1 MKIAVLDD
9 YQNVA
14 LSMADWSDVSRQADI
29 TVFNDHLAEPQKL
42 AQRLLPFDV
51 ICIMRERTPLTADL
65 IGQLPN
71 LKLIISTGAR
81 NFSID
86 AAAAERRGIPI
97 QYTGYLAT
105 PTVEMTWALILGVA
119 RHVASENAS
128 LRSGGWQRSVGS
140 DLHGKTLGLLGLG
153 NLGSRVATIAHAFGM
168 KTIAWSHNL
177 TAEKAAA
184 VGTTLVSKEALFR
197 ESDFLTVHLV
207 LGERS
212 RGLVG
217 AAELALMKPTAFL
230 INSSR
235 GPIVEEAALIDAL
248 QRQSIA
254 GAAVDV
260 FDIEPMLPDHP
271 FRTLPNMLAT
281 PHIGYVS
288 QSLYE
293 TFYGDTV
300 SNLKTWLAK
309 NAALQSPSE
318 IQSDK
323 TV

>member
-14 LSMADWSDVSRQADI
+14 LAMADWSAVSRQADV
-29 TVFNDHLAEPQKL
+29 TVFNDHVADPQEL
-42 AQRLLPFDV
+42 VRRLLPFDALCV
-51 ICIMRERTPLTADL
+51 MRERTPMTGDL
-65 IGQLPN
+65 IDHLPN

-81 NFSID
+81 NASID
-86 AAAAERRGIPI
+86 VAAAERRGITV
-97 QYTGYLAT
+97 QHTGYEAT
-105 PTVEMTWALILGVA
+105 PTVEMAWALILGVA

-153 NLGSRVATIAHAFGM
+153 NLGSRVAKIGHAFGM
-168 KTIAWSHNL
+168 ETIAWSHNL

-184 VGTTLVSKEALFR
+184 VDTTLVSKEALFR
-197 ESDFLTVHLV
+197 QSDFLTVHLV
-207 LGERS
+207 LGKRS

-217 AAELALMKPTAFL
+217 SAELALMKPTAFL

-248 QRQSIA
+248 QQKHIA

-260 FDIEPMLPDHP
+260 FDVEPMLPDHP
-271 FRTLPNMLAT
+271 FRTLPTILAT

-293 TFYGDTV
+293 IFYRDTV
-300 SNLKTWLAK
+300 SHLETWLAQK
-309 NAALQSPSE
+309 AGH
-318 IQSDK
+318 
-323 TV
+323 

>member
-14 LSMADWSDVSRQADI
+14 LSMADWSAVSRQADV
-29 TVFNDHLAEPQKL
+29 TVFNDHVADPQEL
-42 AQRLLPFDV
+42 VRRLLPFDALCV
-51 ICIMRERTPLTADL
+51 MRERTPMTADL
-65 IGQLPN
+65 IDHLPN
-71 LKLIISTGAR
+71 LKLIISTGER
-81 NFSID
+81 NASID
-86 AAAAERRGIPI
+86 AAAAERRGIPV
-97 QYTGYLAT
+97 QYTGYEAT
-105 PTVEMTWALILGVA
+105 PTVEMAWALILGVA

-153 NLGSRVATIAHAFGM
+153 NLGSRVAKIGHAFGM
-168 KTIAWSHNL
+168 ETIAWSHNL

-184 VGTTLVSKEALFR
+184 VGTTLVSREALFR
-197 ESDFLTVHLV
+197 QSDFLTVHLV
-207 LGERS
+207 LGKRS
-212 RGLVG
+212 LGLVG

-248 QRQSIA
+248 QQKRIA

-260 FDIEPMLPDHP
+260 FDVEPMLPDHP
-271 FRTLPNMLAT
+271 FRTLPTILAT

-293 TFYGDTV
+293 IFYRDTV
-300 SNLKTWLAK
+300 SHLETWLAQK
-309 NAALQSPSE
+309 AG
-318 IQSDK
+318 D
-323 TV
+323 

>member
-14 LSMADWSDVSRQADI
+14 LDMADWSDVARQAELI
-29 TVFNDHLAEPQKL
+29 VFNDHLDHGAAL
-42 AQRLLPFDV
+42 VQRLLPFEV
-51 ICIMRERTPLTADL
+51 ICVMRERTPMTAEL
-65 IGQLPN
+65 LAQLPN
-71 LKLIISTGAR
+71 LKLIVSTGAR
-81 NFSID
+81 NASIDRD
-86 AAAAERRGIPI
+86 AAARRGIVVEH
-97 QYTGYLAT
+97 TGYDAT

-128 LRSGGWQRSVGS
+128 LRAGGWQRQVGA
-140 DLHGKTLGLLGLG
+140 DLNGRTLGLLGLG

-177 TAEKAAA
+177 TADKAGSFG
-184 VGTTLVSKEALFR
+184 VRLVSKDELFR
-197 ESDFLTVHLV
+197 QSDFLSVHLV

-217 AAELALMKPTAFL
+217 SPEIALMKPTAYL
-230 INSSR
+230 INTSR
-235 GPIVEEAALIDAL
+235 GPIVEEAALIGAL
-248 QRQSIA
+248 RKNTIA

-260 FDIEPMLPDHP
+260 FDVEPMLPDHP
-271 FRTLPNMLAT
+271 FRTLPNVLAT

-288 QSLYE
+288 QSLYQ

-300 SNLKTWLAK
+300 GHVKAWLAR
-309 NAALQSPSE
+309 
-318 IQSDK
+318 SDS
-323 TV
+323 

>member
-1 MKIAVLDD
+1 MSMKIAVLDD

-14 LSMADWSDVSRQADI
+14 LSMADWSAVSRQADV
-29 TVFNDHLAEPQKL
+29 TVFNDHIADPQEL
-42 AQRLLPFDV
+42 VRRLLPFDALCV
-51 ICIMRERTPLTADL
+51 MRERTPMTADL
-65 IGQLPN
+65 IDQLPN

-81 NFSID
+81 NASID
-86 AAAAERRGIPI
+86 AAAAERRGIPVLH
-97 QYTGYLAT
+97 TGYAAT
-105 PTVEMTWALILGVA
+105 PTVEMAWALILGVA

-153 NLGSRVATIAHAFGM
+153 NLGSRVAKIGHAFGM

-184 VGTTLVSKEALFR
+184 VDTTLVSKEALFR
-197 ESDFLTVHLV
+197 QSDFLTVHLV
-207 LGERS
+207 LGKRS

-235 GPIVEEAALIDAL
+235 GPIVEETALIDAL
-248 QRQSIA
+248 QQKRIA

-260 FDIEPMLPDHP
+260 FDVEPMLPDHP
-271 FRTLPNMLAT
+271 FRTLPGILAT

-293 TFYGDTV
+293 IFYRDTV
-300 SNLKTWLAK
+300 SHLETWLAQK
-309 NAALQSPSE
+309 AG
-318 IQSDK
+318 D
-323 TV
+323 